1 MLFLCI
7 IISLRK
13 ERSKH
18 LQTDIIIY
26 FIKLFV
32 MNVQVY
38 LIFKKILNIQSN
50 KLNNVVIILIFNLIL
65 SVFGTYIKFFIN
77 SFINLI
83 IIGILYGSIL
93 GKVTKTQVGFSLI
106 ITLIA
111 YAICQVCFTISTIIC
126 FLPHELIGTD
136 NRYLDLIIIVV
147 VQSVILYIMF
157 KIKRLKNGLDFL
169 QHKLNNDYTNI
180 LIINISTIII
190 LLYCLTG
197 SIYDE
202 ITKNLLFTLVLLGVS
217 MFAIIQKTFVMYYK
231 QKLLNDTI
239 KQYEYELEEKE
250 IEIEKLSSERYEIS
264 RINHEF
270 YNRQRALELKVKE
283 MTIEV
288 GDEIGIL
295 DRIENLSKEYSQSLQ
310 EIKGKEKLPKTE
322 ISEID
327 DMFKYMQ
334 TECYKNNIEFKLHI
348 EGEFYKLVNNIIPVN
363 KLEILIGDHIRNA
376 IIAINCSANKNR
388 SILVILGI
396 QEDSYELCIYDSGIE
411 FEIETLQ
418 KLGKERTTTH
428 KETGGSGIGFMTTF
442 KTIRKCKASLIIE
455 EKHEMKENDY
465 TKALKIR
472 FDGRDEYRIY
482 SYRAEK
488 IREKSKDDR
497 IIIDRI

>member
-1 MLFLCI
+1 M
-7 IISLRK
+7 
-13 ERSKH
+13 
-18 LQTDIIIY
+18 QTDIIIY
-26 FIKLFV
+26 SIKIFI
-32 MNVQVY
+32 MNIYVY
-38 LIFKKILNIQSN
+38 FIFKRMLNI
-50 KLNNVVIILIFNLIL
+50 KNNNLKKITIILIFNIMLVL
-65 SVFGTYIKFFIN
+65 LGTYIKFFIN
-77 SFINLI
+77 SFFNLI
-83 IIGILYGSIL
+83 IIGFIYGSFLGIL
-93 GKVTKTQVGFSLI
+93 TKNKIGLSIVAMLLSYSICEICFFISAMLSYLPYCLIGIMNKYLNLLI
-106 ITLIA
+106 IVI
-111 YAICQVCFTISTIIC
+111 IQTIM
-126 FLPHELIGTD
+126 L
-136 NRYLDLIIIVV
+136 YLML
-147 VQSVILYIMF
+147 
-157 KIKRLKNGLDFL
+157 KIKRIKNGFSFFSD
-169 QHKLNNDYTNI
+169 KLNNDYI
-180 LIINISTIII
+180 DIIIINVSISIMIV
-190 LLYCLTG
+190 YCLFSTA
-197 SIYDE
+197 YDE
-202 ITKNLLFTLVLLGVS
+202 ITKNLFIALAILGVA
-217 MFAIIQKTFVMYYK
+217 MFAIIQKTFIMYYK

-239 KQYEYELEEKE
+239 KQYEDELEEKDLE
-250 IEIEKLSSERYEIS
+250 IKKLSNERYEIS

-310 EIKGKEKLPKTE
+310 EIKGKEKLAKTE

-334 TECYKNNIEFKLHI
+334 TECDKNNIEFKLHI

-363 KLEILIGDHIRNA
+363 KLELLIGDHIRNA

>member
-1 MLFLCI
+1 M
-7 IISLRK
+7 
-13 ERSKH
+13 
-18 LQTDIIIY
+18 
-26 FIKLFV
+26 
-32 MNVQVY
+32 
-38 LIFKKILNIQSN
+38 
-50 KLNNVVIILIFNLIL
+50 
-65 SVFGTYIKFFIN
+65 
-77 SFINLI
+77 
-83 IIGILYGSIL
+83 
-93 GKVTKTQVGFSLI
+93 
-106 ITLIA
+106 
-111 YAICQVCFTISTIIC
+111 
-126 FLPHELIGTD
+126 
-136 NRYLDLIIIVV
+136 
-147 VQSVILYIMF
+147 
-157 KIKRLKNGLDFL
+157 
-169 QHKLNNDYTNI
+169 
-180 LIINISTIII
+180 
-190 LLYCLTG
+190 
-197 SIYDE
+197 
-202 ITKNLLFTLVLLGVS
+202 
-217 MFAIIQKTFVMYYK
+217 
-231 QKLLNDTI
+231 
-239 KQYEYELEEKE
+239 
-250 IEIEKLSSERYEIS
+250 
-264 RINHEF
+264 
-270 YNRQRALELKVKE
+270 
-283 MTIEV
+283 
-288 GDEIGIL
+288 
-295 DRIENLSKEYSQSLQ
+295 Q